1 MIKELKEN
9 WKGII
14 VMIIGIVLAV
24 YIGYIVIQEQVIAVR
39 DYCQELI
46 DNHTIS
52 IMSDCNVT
60 VQGLAEIR
68 GINISVVD

>member
-14 VMIIGIVLAV
+14 VMIIGIVIAV

-39 DYCQELI
+39 DYCQELV
-46 DNHTIS
+46 DNHTI
-52 IMSDCNVT
+52 MNMGDCNVT